1 MKKRMFAG
9 LLSALLLVGALCG
22 CQEEEPQEVGGIGSQ
37 EAGEEKKPISGGE
50 LVIGTLQDLD
60 ESLEP
65 YGGAAETREVLFNVY
80 EGLVKADAKGDY
92 VPAVAAESTVSED
105 GRTYTFPLREGVSFH
120 NGDPVTAQDVIASFA
135 ACEADTEDPALA
147 QALSNV
153 LRVEDQEGTVTV
165 TLRQPDPDF
174 LSYVSLVYITP
185 AEGNQPL
192 GEEEDQE
199 GETGQGSRTDRTGQ
213 TDRNNQNG
221 QTNRTNGSRQSSATG
236 REELDSTPVGT
247 GPFQVAEDQ
256 EDQGDLVLERF
267 DGYWGEKAYLDK
279 VIFREYTSSSRLTA
293 DLEEGVLDMALHLSQ
308 EELESVSAS
317 SYKILEGSRNQ
328 VQTLYLNHAQEPFDN
343 DMVCQAI
350 GYAVDVDGILSLAG
364 ESAGTKAGGP
374 IYPALAKY
382 YEAELA
388 EKSAQDV
395 EKARDLLAEAGY
407 EEGFSMTILA
417 PSDDPIHETVAELLA
432 GQLAE
437 VDIRATVRTVSR
449 ETWMSRVYEER
460 DFQSTLVSF
469 DAAVC
474 SAEAVLE
481 PWTSDSPENFSGY
494 EDPLYDR
501 LLDQAAAAAEEG
513 ERISL
518 YQQGA
523 RRLVENG
530 AGVFVQDLPDFVA
543 VRTYVDGYQFYPLQA
558 LNLAGLYYAQDT
570 STPAEET

>member
-22 CQEEEPQEVGGIGSQ
+22 CQEETPQEVGGIGSQ
-37 EAGEEKKPISGGE
+37 ETGEEKKPISGGE

-60 ESLEP
+60 EDLEP
-65 YGGAAETREVLFNVY
+65 YGGAAETREILFNVY

-92 VPAVAAESTVSED
+92 VPAVAAESTVSKD
-105 GRTYTFPLREGVSFH
+105 GLTYTFPLREGVSFH

-135 ACEADTEDPALA
+135 ACEAGTEDSALA

-153 LRVEDQEGTVTV
+153 LRVTDQEGTVTV

-192 GEEEDQE
+192 GEEEDDRE
-199 GETGQGSRTDRTGQ
+199 GESGQSSQTDRTGR
-213 TDRNNQNG
+213 TDRSNG
-221 QTNRTNGSRQSSATG
+221 SSRTNGSQQIRSTD
-236 REELDSTPVGT
+236 REGQDSRPVGT
-247 GPFQVAEDQ
+247 GPFQVSEDQ
-256 EDQGDLVLERF
+256 EERDDLVLERF

-279 VIFREYTSSSRLTA
+279 VTFREYAASSRLTA
-293 DLEEGVLDMALHLSQ
+293 DLEEGVLDMVLHLSQ

-328 VQTLYLNHAQEPFDN
+328 VQTLYLNHAEAPFD
-343 DMVCQAI
+343 DERVCQAI
-350 GYAVDVDGILSLAG
+350 GCAVDVDGILSLAG
-364 ESAGTKAGGP
+364 ESAGTKVGGP

-382 YEAELA
+382 YEAALA
-388 EKSAQDV
+388 EKVTQDV
-395 EKARDLLAEAGY
+395 EKAKELLAEAGY
-407 EEGFSMTILA
+407 EDGFSMTILV
-417 PSDDPIHETVAELLA
+417 PSNDPIHETVAELLA

-437 VDIRATVRTVSR
+437 ADIRATVRTVSW
-449 ETWMSRVYEER
+449 ETWMSQVYEKR

-469 DAAVC
+469 GAAVC

-481 PWTSDSPENFSGY
+481 PWSSDSPGNFSGY
-494 EDPLYDR
+494 EDPQYDS
-501 LLDQAAAAAEEG
+501 LLDQAAAATEEAEQ
-513 ERISL
+513 ISL

-570 STPAEET
+570 GAPAEET